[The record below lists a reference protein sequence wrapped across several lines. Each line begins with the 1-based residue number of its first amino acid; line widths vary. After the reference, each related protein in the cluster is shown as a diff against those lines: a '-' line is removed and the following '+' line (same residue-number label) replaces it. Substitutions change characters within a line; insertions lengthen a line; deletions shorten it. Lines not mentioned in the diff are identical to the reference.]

1 MHSSEVLQ
9 HTALP
14 TLTAASL
21 LNHFFERGRLFGVTV
36 FEAGAGGQTV
46 SLPVA
51 SVLAIVTAAL
61 CAGVDPSGLPR
72 RNHLGARCIHV
83 AVGTWGGGG

>member
-1 MHSSEVLQ
+1 M
-9 HTALP
+9 
-14 TLTAASL
+14 LTPASL
-21 LNHFFERGRLFGVTV
+21 RNRFFWGGRLFGVTV
-36 FEAGAGGQTV
+36 FEAGAGGETV

-72 RNHLGARCIHV
+72 GNHLSARCIHV
-83 AVGTWGGGG
+83 AVGTWRGGGTQRQWD

>member
-1 MHSSEVLQ
+1 M
-9 HTALP
+9 
-14 TLTAASL
+14 LTPASL
-21 LNHFFERGRLFGVTV
+21 RNRFFFGVTV
-36 FEAGAGGQTV
+36 FEAGAGGETV

-72 RNHLGARCIHV
+72 GNHLSARCIHV
-83 AVGTWGGGG
+83 AVGTWRGVEHRGNVTKTTTCLLPT